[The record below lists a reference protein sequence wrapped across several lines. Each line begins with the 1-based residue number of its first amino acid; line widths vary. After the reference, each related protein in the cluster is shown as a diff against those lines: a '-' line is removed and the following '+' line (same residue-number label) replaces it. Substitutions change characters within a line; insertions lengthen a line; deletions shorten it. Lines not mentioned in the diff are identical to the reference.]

1 MYNINNKYIE
11 NDLDSNINKKEYII
25 DNDNSVHS
33 HETNHLYT
41 RSEIKTIFHKIF
53 LNISTYNE
61 KDNCY
66 YINQKDINKIIN
78 NIYKEDINKNFIKIN
93 GEIDIL
99 FKKLN
104 PNSNK
109 LNEQQFFSFM
119 IKIPQKIY
127 PDFKNEKILTINNFL
142 SLFFDYYY
150 NCYNSNNNINKNLDL
165 NLPYKSIE
173 IISEYKPNIEQ
184 LELIKEI
191 FSTLKEIYIKY
202 FSNELNE
209 KNIIT
214 SQKSLQNLIIFSKD
228 FEIIPFLITQS
239 QLGSYYNLICV
250 DNSNKNKIPEILK
263 KSVNIGI
270 NFTLNHFI
278 LMIIQLSIL
287 SYFKNIDENDNNE
300 FEEENDIKQKEKH
313 EGIKLL
319 LFLETLNNSKGM
331 RNGFSQKKFFLIPE
345 KKKIYQIFE
354 MKNELIETKNNQKID
369 NDNIDFNTLYSELS
383 IDKKSLIL
391 IRQMIYNN
399 LDNLFKTYSYYSSN
413 LDNKLKINGYLK
425 FLKNCDLIINNQKQ
439 ENNIFEKSKSKD
451 KNLNEF
457 SNIENELNNSTKKI
471 LLVIN
476 NNNKNNEKKDIKL
489 IINQLENTKIENKN
503 NKPILTSKKNKTPK
517 KININNHYQIS
528 ESQANVIFSKFSY
541 LTHSMN
547 FVSFINSFP
556 DIIDNLLNLN
566 IRESNFLDFGKLFKN
581 ILSQNIIPNL
591 INTDLN
597 QNCLNSNFENN
608 IGIIEFAYLKL
619 QNDLNIK
626 NFLKN
631 FSNVLDTYYK
641 FYCEKNDNSIIFIQF
656 KKFFEDFW
664 IFPDFINQLQLKNLF
679 YFLSNKSEYLPFNKF
694 IETFGIIA
702 LINDFEE
709 IFDNIDKLI
718 FIIEKMNQSNGIK
731 KCILKSGRAIIKG
744 KKLDDFCEY
753 LKNKYP
759 NFYNKK
765 KCMPKNYEDVSLS
778 FSEIYGKSSIK

>member
-41 RSEIKTIFHKIF
+41 REEIKTIFHKIF

-78 NIYKEDINKNFIKIN
+78 NIYKDDISKNFIKIN

-99 FKKLN
+99 LKKLN

-127 PDFKNEKILTINNFL
+127 PEFKNEKILTINNFL
-142 SLFFDYYY
+142 SLFFDYHY
-150 NCYNSNNNINKNLDL
+150 NCFNSNNTLNKYNDL

-191 FSTLKEIYIKY
+191 FPTLKEIYIKY
-202 FSNELNE
+202 FSNELKE
-209 KNIIT
+209 KNLIS
-214 SQKSLQNLIIFSKD
+214 SQKSLQNLIIFAKD

-239 QLGSYYNLICV
+239 QLGSYYNLICGQ
-250 DNSNKNKIPEILK
+250 NSNKNKIPEILK

-278 LMIIQLSIL
+278 LMIIQFSIL
-287 SYFKNIDENDNNE
+287 SYFKNIDEKESNE
-300 FEEENDIKQKEKH
+300 LEEENDIKQKEKK

-319 LFLETLNNSKGM
+319 LFLEILNNSKGM
-331 RNGFSQKKFFLIPE
+331 KNEFTQKKYFLLPD
-345 KKKIYQIFE
+345 KQKIYQIFE
-354 MKNELIETKNNQKID
+354 MNNELIKQKIKKTKD
-369 NDNIDFNTLYSELS
+369 KENIDFNTLYSELS

-399 LDNLFKTYSYYSSN
+399 LDNLFKTYCYYSSN

-425 FLKNCDLIINNQKQ
+425 FLKNCNLILNNQKHD
-439 ENNIFEKSKSKD
+439 NNIFEKFKSENKTP
-451 KNLNEF
+451 NEF
-457 SNIENELNNSTKKI
+457 SNIENDLNNSTKKI
-471 LLVIN
+471 LLTIK
-476 NNNKNNEKKDIKL
+476 NNKNKKEKDVKL
-489 IINQLENTKIENKN
+489 VMNQLENIKIENKI
-503 NKPILTSKKNKTPK
+503 NKPIFTSKTPK
-517 KININNHYQIS
+517 KRNINKHYQIS
-528 ESQANVIFSKFSY
+528 ESQANVIYSKFSG

-556 DIIDNLLNLN
+556 EIIENLLNSNL
-566 IRESNFLDFGKLFKN
+566 RETNFLDFVQLFKN

-597 QNCLNSNFENN
+597 ENCLNSHYDNN
-608 IGIIEFAYLKL
+608 NGLIEYAYLKL
-619 QNDLNIK
+619 QHDSNIK
-626 NFLKN
+626 QFLNK
-631 FSNVLDTYYK
+631 FSSVLDTYYQ
-641 FYCEKNDNSIIFIQF
+641 FYSEKNNNSASITFIQF
-656 KKFFEDFW
+656 KKFYEDFW
-664 IFPDFINQLQLKNLF
+664 IFPDFINQIQLKNLF
-679 YFLSNKSEYLPFNKF
+679 YFLSNKTEYLAFKKF
-694 IETFGIIA
+694 IESFGIIA

-731 KCILKSGRAIIKG
+731 KCILKSGRNIIKG

-753 LKNKYP
+753 LKDKYP

-765 KCMPKNYEDVSLS
+765 NMPKNYEDMSLS
-778 FSEIYGKSSIK
+778 FSDIYGKSFIK